1 MKDIPL
7 AEITLRKYE
16 KPYDLQGRDL
26 IKKICLSIGLLQ
38 PGDSRD
44 IIVDIFQV
52 LIENKELSS
61 EDISKKVIIQR
72 KKLKLPLVGI
82 APSNIRRQIK
92 RLRDL
97 FFVEKI
103 GNNYRINENAKLKD
117 LWEEKIKEFLLK
129 TITDRVSQYFDA
141 LENKPV

>member
-1 MKDIPL
+1 MSIYR
-7 AEITLRKYE
+7 AITT
-16 KPYDLQGRDL
+16 
-26 IKKICLSIGLLQ
+26 
-38 PGDSRD
+38 GDSRD

-61 EDISKKVIIQR
+61 ENILEKVIAQR
-72 KKLKLPLVGI
+72 KKLKLPLIEI

-92 RLRDL
+92 RLKDI

-129 TITDRVSQYFDA
+129 TITDRVNQYFDTLFQQIA
-141 LENKPV
+141 QCLKHHFPLLRPD